1 MSLRWFA
8 DWLDTHAWS
17 TALHESLYMYP
28 YIETTHV
35 LALTLFVGTLAIV
48 DLRMLGFAYR
58 TTPISTISQ
67 SVLPWTVVGFV
78 IMFVTGLLLFY
89 AIPVRTYHSVWFRIK
104 VIMIVLAAINA
115 THYHY
120 RISKNRIL
128 WDNAPRPPRSVR
140 MTAAASLFLW
150 VVVIFSGRM
159 IAYNWFDC
167 DRPQPDWVITLAGCV
182 IDEVASL

>member
-28 YIETTHV
+28 LIETTHV
-35 LALTLFVGTLAIV
+35 LALTFFVGTLAVV
-48 DLRMLGFAYR
+48 DLRMLGFVFR
-58 TTPISTISQ
+58 QTPISTISG

-78 IMFVTGLLLFY
+78 IMFATGLLLFY
-89 AIPVRTYHSVWFRIK
+89 AIPVRTYHSIWFRIK

-115 THYHY
+115 WHYHY
-120 RISKNRIL
+120 RIGKNQVL
-128 WDNAPRPPRSVR
+128 WDKAPKPPRSVR
-140 MTAAASLFLW
+140 LTAATSLFLW
-150 VVVIFSGRM
+150 VVVIFTGRM

-167 DRPQPDWVITLAGCV
+167 DRPQPDWVITVAGCV
-182 IDEVASL
+182 LDEVASI